1 MKTLP
6 HILVVDDIAS
16 NLRLME
22 AILTPLGYKVF
33 LAHDGMEALEAVKEN
48 TMDLILLDAMMPRM
62 DGFETARRLKSDE
75 DTQIIP
81 IVMVTDLSRVEDKVK
96 ALEAGVDDLLT
107 KPVDKSEV
115 RSRVASLLKV
125 KAYNDQMRNYQK
137 DLEAELAA
145 RTHQLR
151 EAFEKIKLS
160 SLDTI
165 YRLSKAAEYK
175 DEDTGAHI
183 VRMSN
188 YSAVIA
194 RKMGLTERA
203 AESLLY
209 AAPLHDI
216 GKIGIPDKVLLK
228 SAKLDPEEWDIMKKH
243 PVMGAKILEKAD
255 TVFIRL
261 GEIIA
266 MTHHEKWDGSGYPK
280 GLKGKEIPLVG
291 RIVAIADVFDAL
303 TSKRPYKQP
312 FPIEKA
318 LAIIREDSG
327 SHFDPAVV
335 DAFFACKEE
344 ILSIKEKFS
353 EEQESLLYKLSGKF
367 LQ

>member
-1 MKTLP
+1 MKETAQ
-6 HILVVDDIAS
+6 ILVVDDIAS

-22 AILTPLGYKVF
+22 AILTPLGYKVY
-33 LAHDGMEALEAVKEN
+33 LAHDGVEALEIVREN
-48 TMDLILLDAMMPRM
+48 ALDLILLDAMMPIM
-62 DGFETARRLKSDE
+62 DGFETARRLKADE
-75 DTQIIP
+75 ETKIIP
-81 IVMVTDLSRVEDKVK
+81 IVMVTDLSQVEYKVK

-115 RSRVASLLKV
+115 RSRVSSLLKV
-125 KAYNDQMRNYQK
+125 KAYNDHMRNYQREI
-137 DLEAELAA
+137 EAELAI
-145 RTHQLR
+145 RTNQLKD
-151 EAFEKIKLS
+151 AFEKIKLS

-183 VRMSN
+183 IRMSN

-194 RKMGLTERA
+194 RKMGLTESA
-203 AESLLY
+203 IESLLY

-216 GKIGIPDKVLLK
+216 GKIGIPDKILLK
-228 SAKLDPEEWDIMKKH
+228 QGKLDPEEWALMRQH
-243 PVMGAKILEKAD
+243 PMMGAKILEKAD
-255 TVFIRL
+255 TVFIKL

-266 MTHHEKWDGSGYPK
+266 LTHHEKWDGSGYPK

-312 FPIEKA
+312 FSIENA
-318 LAIIREDSG
+318 LAIIREDTG
-327 SHFDPAVV
+327 SHFDPAVSE
-335 DAFFACKEE
+335 AFFACEAE
-344 ILSIKEKFS
+344 IISIKSKFS
-353 EEQESLLYKLSGKF
+353 EEHESLLYKISGKF
-367 LQ
+367 FE